1 MIKLRQSSMNQA
13 IAKLKKLGSA
23 ARYGAHEG
31 VAKQGQALLRTI
43 QSNMSL
49 TDHSLQD
56 LADMGHPYS
65 KVRHSS
71 IQIHEGTSAKLADTR
86 NYIHTHSG
94 KLVRA
99 MRGEKKTDKIVY
111 QISVNE
117 SAATN
122 KSGDSYARYVFQ
134 GTGIMHGRPI
144 MRETANT
151 PQVKSEIEQGMLR
164 SIAKA
169 ISKV

>member
-1 MIKLRQSSMNQA
+1 MIKLRQSSMNAA
-13 IAKLKKLGSA
+13 IAKLKKVGSA

-31 VAKQGQALLRTI
+31 IGQQGKNLLATIKQ
-43 QSNMSL
+43 NMSL

-56 LADMGHPYS
+56 LADLDHPYA
-65 KVRHSS
+65 KRHSG
-71 IQIHEGTSAKLADTR
+71 IQIHQGTSAKLADTT
-86 NYIHTHSG
+86 NSIHT
-94 KLVRA
+94 LRA

-122 KSGDSYARYVFQ
+122 KKGESYARYVFQ
-134 GTGIMHGRPI
+134 GTGIMHPRPV

-151 PQVKSEIEQGMLR
+151 PQVKSGIEDGVLR

-169 ISKV
+169 LAKV

>member
-1 MIKLRQSSMNQA
+1 MIKLRQSSMNAA
-13 IAKLKKLGSA
+13 IAKLKKVGSA

-31 VAKQGQALLRTI
+31 IGQQGKNLLATIKQ
-43 QSNMSL
+43 NMSL

-56 LADMGHPYS
+56 LADLDHPYA
-65 KVRHSS
+65 KRHSG
-71 IQIHEGTSAKLADTR
+71 IQIHQGTSAKLADTT
-86 NYIHTHSG
+86 NSIHTHSG
-94 KLVRA
+94 KLLRA

-122 KSGDSYARYVFQ
+122 KKGESYARYVFQ
-134 GTGIMHGRPI
+134 GTGIMHPRPI

-151 PQVKSEIEQGMLR
+151 PQVKSGIEDGVLR

-169 ISKV
+169 LAKV

>member
-1 MIKLRQSSMNQA
+1 MIKLRQSSMNAA
-13 IAKLKKLGSA
+13 IAKLKKVGSA

-31 VAKQGQALLRTI
+31 VGQQGKGLLATIKQ
-43 QSNMSL
+43 NMSL

-56 LADMGHPYS
+56 LADLDHPYA
-65 KVRHSS
+65 KRHSG
-71 IQIHEGTSAKLADTR
+71 IQIHQGTSAKLADTR

-94 KLVRA
+94 KLLRA

-122 KSGDSYARYVFQ
+122 KKGESYARYVFQ
-134 GTGIMHGRPI
+134 GTDIMHPRPI

-151 PQVKSEIEQGMLR
+151 PQVKSGIEDGVLR

-169 ISKV
+169 LAKV

>member
-31 VAKQGQALLRTI
+31 VAKQGQALLRTV

-56 LADMGHPYS
+56 LAKLDHPYAQ
-65 KVRHSS
+65 RHGS
-71 IQIHEGTSAKLADTR
+71 IQIHGGTSAKLTDTR

-94 KLVRA
+94 KLLRA

-151 PQVKSEIEQGMLR
+151 PQVKSGIEQGMLR

>member
-1 MIKLRQSSMNQA
+1 MIKLRQSSMSQA

-31 VAKQGQALLRTI
+31 VAKQGQALLKTV
-43 QSNMSL
+43 QLNMSL

-56 LADMGHPYS
+56 LADLDHPYAA
-65 KVRHSS
+65 RHSG
-71 IQIHEGTSAKLADTR
+71 IQIHKGTSATLSDTT

-94 KLVRA
+94 KLRRA

-122 KSGDSYARYVFQ
+122 KSGDSYAKYVFQ
-134 GTGIMHGRPI
+134 GTGIMHPRPI

-151 PQVKSEIEQGMLR
+151 PQVKSGIEQGMLR